1 MLVSFRE
8 PIGAVTTTEM
18 KPLGR
23 KTNSLIR
30 TARAAALREKTT
42 RKKRLTDRART
53 FRKSGLDVQK
63 NMRRPAAGAFFY
75 LTSPFIGQCYIP
87 RCKLFIFKGALKF
100 WRMSGS
106 TPVAPINLISITF
119 GQIGRLRGLSFWGGK
134 LAKLANFE
142 L

>member
-30 TARAAALREKTT
+30 TVRAAALREKTT

-75 LTSPFIGQCYIP
+75 LTSPFIGQCYA
-87 RCKLFIFKGALKF
+87 ALQY
-100 WRMSGS
+100 
-106 TPVAPINLISITF
+106 LIDF
-119 GQIGRLRGLSFWGGK
+119 EAGRSFRK
-134 LAKLANFE
+134 AQPN
-142 L
+142 

>member
-75 LTSPFIGQCYIP
+75 LTSPFIGHP
-87 RCKLFIFKGALKF
+87 
-100 WRMSGS
+100 
-106 TPVAPINLISITF
+106 
-119 GQIGRLRGLSFWGGK
+119 LS
-134 LAKLANFE
+134 
-142 L
+142 

>member
-30 TARAAALREKTT
+30 TVRAAALREKTT

-75 LTSPFIGQCYIP
+75 LTSPFIGHCYMP
-87 RCKLFIFKGALKF
+87 
-100 WRMSGS
+100 GS
-106 TPVAPINLISITF
+106 LRNYNLPET
-119 GQIGRLRGLSFWGGK
+119 R
-134 LAKLANFE
+134 
-142 L
+142 

>member
-30 TARAAALREKTT
+30 TVRAAALREKTT

-87 RCKLFIFKGALKF
+87 SLYVVHFMGTLNSGEPQCNRMGHRIF
-100 WRMSGS
+100 
-106 TPVAPINLISITF
+106 
-119 GQIGRLRGLSFWGGK
+119 
-134 LAKLANFE
+134 
-142 L
+142 

>member
-30 TARAAALREKTT
+30 TVRAAALREKTT

-75 LTSPFIGQCYIP
+75 LTSPFIGQCYM
-87 RCKLFIFKGALKF
+87 RCG
-100 WRMSGS
+100 WRNNNSPATTDPLPDIKMARRK
-106 TPVAPINLISITF
+106 TWF
-119 GQIGRLRGLSFWGGK
+119 
-134 LAKLANFE
+134 
-142 L
+142 

>member
-75 LTSPFIGQCYIP
+75 LTSPFIGHVTRMTFRRRGVLATDTSSLRFTDRGDPAMTWAQ
-87 RCKLFIFKGALKF
+87 RAEAGVDAKHFQAALAAA
-100 WRMSGS
+100 
-106 TPVAPINLISITF
+106 TDTL
-119 GQIGRLRGLSFWGGK
+119 
-134 LAKLANFE
+134 
-142 L
+142 